1 MSITVRDAQPQE
13 AGVILGFIRELASY
27 ERLLDAV
34 RATEDD
40 VRALLFGPQP
50 RAFCVLAL
58 LEDEP
63 VGFALWF
70 YNVSTFLGR
79 HGLYLEDIFVRPQH
93 RGCGAGRA
101 MLANL
106 ARRCVAENLG
116 RMEWSVLDW
125 NAPALAFYDS
135 IGAIAQSEWV
145 GRRLSG
151 EGLVRMAQ
159 G

>member
-13 AGVILGFIRELASY
+13 AGLILGFIRELAEY

-34 RATEDD
+34 KTTEDD
-40 VRALLFGPQP
+40 VRALLFAPHP
-50 RAFCVLAL
+50 KAFCVLAL

-63 VGFALWF
+63 IGFALWF

-79 HGLYLEDIFVRPQH
+79 HGLYLEDLFVRPQH

-101 MLANL
+101 LLANL
-106 ARRCVAENLG
+106 ARRCVTENLG

-125 NAPALAFYDS
+125 NASALAFYDS
-135 IGAIAQSEWV
+135 IGATVQSEWV
-145 GRRLSG
+145 GRRLTG
-151 EGLVRMAQ
+151 EALLRMAR